1 MHLTAIQPTL
11 EEKVAFLS
19 SPEAYGE
26 RLGHVEVIET
36 HMSWLFLTPRHVYK
50 IKKPVHNEYFDFRS
64 LNARRHNCVEEVR
77 LNRRLAPEVYLGVVA
92 LTVESESGLRIGGQ
106 GEPVEYLVQMQRLPA
121 ERMLDSLMKQDGLTE
136 GEMDEVARVLISFY
150 AQSPLQ
156 SLTSHQYCQ
165 RYQGYVDAQARE
177 LINPTFR
184 LSREQVE
191 EVAQRQSLYIQQ
203 ASELGLHSRAGHL
216 IEAHGDLRPEHICLT
231 QPPVMIDC
239 LEFSQELRTLDPVD
253 ELAYLSLEC
262 EMAGKAWV
270 GNRILQA
277 YMRAVPD
284 LIPEQLVCF
293 YKSYR
298 ALLRAK
304 LSARHLLDPSVSRR
318 RHWSDKAKRYLAVA
332 QQYAHRL

>member
-156 SLTSHQYCQ
+156 PLTSHQYCQ

-318 RHWSDKAKRYLAVA
+318 RHWTEKAKRYLAVA